1 MKKLLLVVVA
11 ALGLTSASYGATL
24 AFTLTST
31 NLQTFVLSSNTVP
44 KNVYSVELTATYPV
58 TVQLFDNNDIR
69 AVASYGTNYVTA
81 AYPYT
86 STYATNYVTSFVGY
100 NGYTNWST
108 NVGVWSITL
117 TNAATTNSLPASAT
131 FTVAGGTYAVYNTDL
146 IFNRGIV
153 ARCTTNVSINI
164 NYR

>member
-1 MKKLLLVVVA
+1 MKKLLLSIVVA
-11 ALGLTSASYGATL
+11 LGVVSTTQAASL
-24 AFTLTST
+24 AFSLTST
-31 NLQTFVLSSNTVP
+31 NGQLHLLSSNTVP

-58 TVQLFDNNDIR
+58 TVQLFDNGN
-69 AVASYGTNYVTA
+69 VEPTKYGTNYATD
-81 AYPYT
+81 AYTYT
-86 STYATNYVTSFVGY
+86 TTYATNYVTSFVGY
-100 NGYTNWST
+100 NGYTNWTT
-108 NVGVWSITL
+108 NAGVWSVTR
-117 TNAATTNSLPASAT
+117 TNAAATNALPASAT